1 MTDSQTLATQVKSLA
16 YAKVLCVGDV
26 MMDRFVEGQVSRI
39 SPESPTP
46 VFNYRSEEIFPG
58 GAANVARNISAFGGA
73 CTLIGVVGH
82 DEAAQTLARSIA
94 RNSEVRPLMVAAD
107 DRPTT
112 VKTRFVVRGQHM
124 LRVDQEVAKPI
135 TEGTEKACLKV
146 IAEQL
151 PDHDV
156 LILSDYAKGLLTD
169 GLVREAIA
177 IARKLNKPVV
187 VDPKTHNLGRYA
199 HATII
204 TPNAKET
211 QEACG
216 IYPDSDEKAEQAGR
230 LCLEASQA
238 EAMLITRSEQG
249 MTLVPRDGPAVHI
262 PTRASE
268 VFDVVGAGDT
278 VIATLSAAIACGL
291 AMTDAAHLANTAAG
305 VVVGKRG
312 TATTSP
318 DELVLALEN
327 EGPGGHRKGT
337 PIMLTPEEAER
348 YARIRR
354 MEGKVVGFTNGC
366 FDILHPGHISLMKFA
381 RDNCDCLIVGL
392 NSDAS
397 VQRLKGPTRPIN
409 SEGDR
414 AIVLSALGTVDAVV
428 IFGED
433 TPIELIKAI
442 KPDVLIK
449 GADYSIEN
457 VVGADVVMGNGGKVL
472 LAQLVPGKSSSS
484 TIEKAKLDKKNA

>member
-1 MTDSQTLATQVKSLA
+1 MIDSRNVAAQVKALA
-16 YAKVLCVGDV
+16 YAKALCVGDV
-26 MMDRFVEGQVSRI
+26 MMDRFVEGHVSRI

-46 VFNYRSEEIFPG
+46 VFNYRAEETFPG
-58 GAANVARNISAFGGA
+58 GAANVARNISALGGA
-73 CTLIGVVGH
+73 CTLIGVVGF
-82 DEAAQTLARSIA
+82 DEAAATLATSIA
-94 RNSEVRPLMVAAD
+94 RNSDVRPVMVPAN

-135 TEGTEKACLKV
+135 TPECEKDCLAAITEH
-146 IAEQL
+146 L
-151 PDHDV
+151 PAHDV
-156 LILSDYAKGLLTD
+156 LILSDYAKGLLTEN
-169 GLVREAIA
+169 LVRDAIA
-177 IARKLNKPVV
+177 VARKLGKPVI
-187 VDPKTHNLGRYA
+187 VDPKTHNLAKYA

-204 TPNAKET
+204 TPNARET
-211 QEACG
+211 EEACG
-216 IYPDSDEKAEQAGR
+216 IYPDTDEKAEQAGR
-230 LCLEASQA
+230 LCLEASGA
-238 EAMLITRSEQG
+238 DAMLITRSEQG

-262 PTRASE
+262 ATLASE

-278 VIATLSAAIACGL
+278 VIATLAAAMACG
-291 AMTDAAHLANTAAG
+291 MTMHEAAHLANTAAG
-305 VVVGKRG
+305 IVVGKRG
-312 TATTSP
+312 TATASP

-327 EGPGGHRKGT
+327 QGEGGHRKGT

-366 FDILHPGHISLMKFA
+366 FDILHPGHISLMKFS

-397 VQRLKGPTRPIN
+397 VRRLKGPTRPIN
-409 SEGDR
+409 SETDR

-449 GADYSIEN
+449 GADYSIET
-457 VVGADVVMGNGGKVL
+457 VVGADVVMNNGGKVL
-472 LAQLVPGKSSSS
+472 LAQLVPGKSSSG
-484 TIEKAKLDKKNA
+484 TIAKAKLDKKNA